1 MEVTTMFSIHRP
13 PGPARVAGAAAA
25 AAATLALT
33 ACGSSGGDDGTLTIL
48 VDNTE
53 ATVDSVQALADAY
66 TAANPDTEI
75 DLELRP
81 GGSEGDNIVKT
92 RLQTGDMPDLF
103 FYNSG
108 SLLQALA
115 PEQNLVDLSG
125 EPFMD
130 AVAETFQE
138 GVRSDDRV
146 FGVPVGNAVGGG
158 VLYNLPAYEDL
169 GLEVP
174 RTWDEFTA
182 NNQAILDAG
191 DAAPVIQTY
200 GPDSTWTSQLFV
212 LADNYNVLAAEPDF
226 AERYTANEAHYADTP
241 AAMAGFEHLQEVNE
255 AGFLNEDF
263 ASASYADGLAALAS
277 GEGVHYPMLTN
288 AITELRATDP
298 DALDDIGFFALP
310 GEDPDDVGVTTWLP
324 GALYLPQTTDDQA
337 AAEDFLAF
345 AASVEGCDAQTE
357 AVGVTG
363 PYFIDGCT
371 IPEDVP
377 PGVAQL
383 QEYFDAGLTA
393 PALEFLSPV
402 KGPALEQITVEVGS
416 GIRSAEDAAALYDED
431 VKKQAQQLG
440 LEGW

>member
-1 MEVTTMFSIHRP
+1 MRLL
-13 PGPARVAGAAAA
+13 R
-25 AAATLALT
+25 
-33 ACGSSGGDDGTLTIL
+33 GDDGTLTIL

-53 ATVDSVQALADAY
+53 TTVDSVQALADAF
-66 TAANPDTEI
+66 TAADPDTEI
-75 DLELRP
+75 ELELRP

-125 EPFMD
+125 EAFMD
-130 AVAETFQE
+130 SVAETFQD
-138 GVRSDDRV
+138 GVRTDDRV
-146 FGVPVGNAVGGG
+146 FGVPVGNAIGGG

-169 GLEVP
+169 GLEIP
-174 RTWDEFTA
+174 RTWDEFMD

-263 ASASYADGLAALAS
+263 ASASYADGLAALAA

-310 GEDPDDVGVTTWLP
+310 GDDPGNVGVTTWLP
-324 GALYLPQTTDDQA
+324 GALYLPQTTEDQTA
-337 AAEDFLAF
+337 AKDFLAF

-377 PGVAQL
+377 PG
-383 QEYFDAGLTA
+383 
-393 PALEFLSPV
+393 S
-402 KGPALEQITVEVGS
+402 
-416 GIRSAEDAAALYDED
+416 RSSRSTSTR
-431 VKKQAQQLG
+431 G
-440 LEGW
+440 